1 MSLHLILWR
10 FQKNLF
16 QIIDDTIIEMGRDIF
31 YGDLEV
37 LKDALAHKSVEG
49 CGHCDYC
56 LTNKS
61 LTTAKTVAVF
71 LQQ

>member
-1 MSLHLILWR
+1 MI
-10 FQKNLF
+10 
-16 QIIDDTIIEMGRDIF
+16 TIIEMGRDIF
-31 YGDLEV
+31 YGHLEV

-61 LTTAKTVAVF
+61 LTTAKTVAEF